1 MKQVLTKLLEI
12 QKLVNVPKDLHN
24 DFAGFN
30 YRSAEQILEIAKPI
44 VQASNCVITLTD
56 EIISVGNWNYVQAT
70 ATIFDTESGETHSV
84 SASAREQEAKK
95 GMDTSQ
101 ITGSTSSY
109 ARKYAL
115 SGLLALDDTKDAD
128 SMDNSKPPTR
138 TERLAALSPLSIK
151 KGDIARELYDIG
163 LSKWSQQTEF
173 VVDTIAKETV
183 DTEEEADLV
192 LDRIK
197 QEKNI
202 KKVSNKELVK
212 K

>member
-1 MKQVLTKLLEI
+1 MKEVLSKLLDI
-12 QKLVNVPKDLHN
+12 QAMVSVPKELHN

-30 YRSAEQILEIAKPI
+30 YRSAEQILESVKPIAK
-44 VQASNCVITLTD
+44 ASKCLITLTD
-56 EIISVGNWNYVQAT
+56 EIISVGSWNYVQAT
-70 ATIFDTESGETHSV
+70 ATIHDTESGETHSV

-128 SMDNSKPPTR
+128 SMDNTKAPTR
-138 TERLAALSPLSIK
+138 TERLASMSPLSIK

-163 LSKWSQQTEF
+163 LSRWSDQTTF

-183 DTEEEADLV
+183 DTEEEADQV
-192 LDRIK
+192 LERIK
-197 QEKNI
+197 KER
-202 KKVSNKELVK
+202 ELVK